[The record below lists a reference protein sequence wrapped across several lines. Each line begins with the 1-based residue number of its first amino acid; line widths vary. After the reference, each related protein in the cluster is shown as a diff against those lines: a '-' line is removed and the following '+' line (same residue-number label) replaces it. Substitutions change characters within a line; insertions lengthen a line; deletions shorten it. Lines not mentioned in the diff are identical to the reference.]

1 MRQTAISAAG
11 VEDTNQMAA
20 YESSD
25 ELGQLLWCAWARFG
39 KKILQFG
46 LVGAMLTHAS
56 PTAACGVEGPEGR
69 VDA

>member
-46 LVGAMLTHAS
+46 LVGATLIHAS
-56 PTAACGVEGPEGR
+56 ATTACGSEGPEGP

>member
-1 MRQTAISAAG
+1 
-11 VEDTNQMAA
+11 MAA

-25 ELGQLLWCAWARFG
+25 GLGQLLWCAWARFG

-46 LVGAMLTHAS
+46 LVGATLIHAS
-56 PTAACGVEGPEGR
+56 ATTACGSEGPEGP